1 MIPLREEREDT
12 DDLFTVAD
20 IDNRYV
26 QGTKIIVFTR
36 EDTMKK

>member
-12 DDLFTVAD
+12 DALVTVAN

-26 QGTKIIVFTR
+26 QGTEIIVFTV
-36 EDTMKK
+36 EDTMEK